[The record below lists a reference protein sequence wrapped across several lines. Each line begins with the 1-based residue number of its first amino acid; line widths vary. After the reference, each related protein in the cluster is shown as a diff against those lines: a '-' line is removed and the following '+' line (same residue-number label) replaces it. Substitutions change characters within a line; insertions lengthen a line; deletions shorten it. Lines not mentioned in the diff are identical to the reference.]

1 MSTETLQL
9 NNTLYQYIYNVGLR
23 EHPALKELRELTS
36 HHRYRMMQIS
46 AEQGQ
51 LMAMLAKLA
60 NARRTIEIGV
70 FTGYSALSVA
80 LALPDDGELIACDI
94 SSEYTDIA
102 KPFWEKAGVSERI
115 KLHLAPASETLDQL
129 IRNGELNQFD
139 MAFIDADKTGY
150 DVYYEQCLQLI
161 RPGGLILI
169 DNVLWSG
176 RVADAEAKDDDTLA
190 LKRLNEKIHK
200 DERVDMMILPVSD
213 GLTIAIKVNPDIS

>member
-9 NNTLYQYIYNVGLR
+9 NDTLYQYIYNVGLR
-23 EHPALKELRELTS
+23 EHPVLKELRELTS

-51 LMAMLAKLA
+51 LMAMLAKIA

-80 LALPDDGELIACDI
+80 LALPADGELIACDI
-94 SSEYTDIA
+94 SPEYTDIA
-102 KPFWEKAGVSERI
+102 KTYWEKAGVSERI
-115 KLHLAPASETLDQL
+115 RLHLAPASETLDQL
-129 IRNGELNQFD
+129 ISKGEGNQFD

-150 DVYYEQCLQLI
+150 EAYYEQCLQLI

-176 RVADAEAKDDDTLA
+176 KVADKNPSDEDTLA
-190 LKRLNEKIHK
+190 LKALNRKIY
-200 DERVDMMILPVSD
+200 DDDRVDMMILPVSD
-213 GLTIAIKVNPDIS
+213 GLTIAIKR

>member
-9 NNTLYQYIYNVGLR
+9 NDTLYQYIYNVGLR
-23 EHPALKELRELTS
+23 EHPVLKELRELTS

-60 NARRTIEIGV
+60 NARRTIEMGV

-80 LALPDDGELIACDI
+80 LVLPDDGELIACDI
-94 SSEYTDIA
+94 SSEYTNIA
-102 KPFWEKAGVSERI
+102 KPYWEKAGVSERI
-115 KLHLAPASETLDQL
+115 KLHLAPASETMDQL

-150 DVYYEQCLQLI
+150 DGYYEQCLQLV

-176 RVADAEAKDDDTLA
+176 RVADADASDEDTAA
-190 LKRLNEKIHK
+190 LKALNRKIH
-200 DERVDMMILPVSD
+200 DDHRVDMMILPVSD
-213 GLTIAIKVNPDIS
+213 GLTIAIKR

>member
-9 NNTLYQYIYNVGLR
+9 NDRLYQYIYNVGLR

-60 NARRTIEIGV
+60 NARRTLEIGV

-94 SSEYTDIA
+94 NREYTDIA
-102 KPFWEKAGVSERI
+102 KPYWEKAGVSGRI

-129 IRNGELNQFD
+129 IRNGERNEFD

-150 DVYYEQCLQLI
+150 DAYYEQCLQLI

-176 RVADAEAKDDDTLA
+176 RVADADASDDDTAA
-190 LKRLNEKIHK
+190 LKALNRKIH
-200 DERVDMMILPVSD
+200 DDDRVDMMVLPVSD
-213 GLTIAIKVNPDIS
+213 GLTIVIKR

>member
-9 NNTLYQYIYNVGLR
+9 NDTLYQYIYNVGLR

-51 LMAMLAKLA
+51 LMAMLAKLS

-94 SSEYTDIA
+94 SIEYTDIA

-129 IRNGELNQFD
+129 LRNGELNQFD

-176 RVADAEAKDDDTLA
+176 RVADADVSDEDTAALKALNRKIHDDD
-190 LKRLNEKIHK
+190 
-200 DERVDMMILPVSD
+200 RVDMMILPVSD
-213 GLTIAIKVNPDIS
+213 GLTIAIKR

>member
-9 NNTLYQYIYNVGLR
+9 NDTLYQYIYNVGLR

-36 HHRYRMMQIS
+36 HHPYRMMQIS

-51 LMAMLAKLA
+51 LMAMLAKLS

-102 KPFWEKAGVSERI
+102 KPFWEKAGVSEQI
-115 KLHLAPASETLDQL
+115 KLHLAPASETLNQL

-176 RVADAEAKDDDTLA
+176 RVADAEASDDDTAA
-190 LKRLNEKIHK
+190 LKALNRKIH
-200 DERVDMMILPVSD
+200 DDDRVDMMILPVSD
-213 GLTIAIKVNPDIS
+213 GLTIAIKR

>member
-9 NNTLYQYIYNVGLR
+9 NDTLYQYIYNVGLR

-36 HHRYRMMQIS
+36 HHPYRMMQIS

-51 LMAMLAKLA
+51 LMAMLAKLS

-176 RVADAEAKDDDTLA
+176 RVADAEASDEDTAALKALNRKIHDDD
-190 LKRLNEKIHK
+190 
-200 DERVDMMILPVSD
+200 RVDMMILPVSD
-213 GLTIAIKVNPDIS
+213 GLTIAIKR

>member
-9 NNTLYQYIYNVGLR
+9 NDTLYQYIYNVGLR

-51 LMAMLAKLA
+51 LMAMLAKLS

-176 RVADAEAKDDDTLA
+176 RVADADVSDEDTAALKALNRKIHDDD
-190 LKRLNEKIHK
+190 
-200 DERVDMMILPVSD
+200 RVDMMILPVSD
-213 GLTIAIKVNPDIS
+213 GLTIAIKR

>member
-9 NNTLYQYIYNVGLR
+9 TETLYQYIYHVGLR
-23 EHPALKELRELTS
+23 EHPVLKELRELTS
-36 HHRYRMMQIS
+36 HHPNRMMQIS

-51 LMAMLAKLA
+51 LMAMLAKLT

-70 FTGYSALSVA
+70 FTGYSALCVA
-80 LALPDDGELIACDI
+80 LALPEDGEVVACDI

-102 KPFWEKAGVSERI
+102 KPYWEKAGVSKRI

-129 IRNGELNQFD
+129 IRNCAQNQFD

-150 DVYYEQCLQLI
+150 DAYYEQCLQLV

-176 RVADAEAKDDDTLA
+176 KVADAEASDEDTAA
-190 LKRLNEKIHK
+190 LKALNRKIY
-200 DERVDMMILPVSD
+200 DDSRVDMMILPVSD
-213 GLTIAIKVNPDIS
+213 GLTIAIKR

>member
-9 NNTLYQYIYNVGLR
+9 NDRLYQYIYNVGLR
-23 EHPALKELRELTS
+23 EHPVLKELRELTS

-60 NARRTIEIGV
+60 NARRTLEIGV

-94 SSEYTDIA
+94 NREYTDIA
-102 KPFWEKAGVSERI
+102 KPYWEKAGVSGRI

-129 IRNGELNQFD
+129 IRNGERNQFD

-150 DVYYEQCLQLI
+150 DAYYEQCLQLI

-176 RVADAEAKDDDTLA
+176 RVADADASDDDTAA
-190 LKRLNEKIHK
+190 LKALNRKIH
-200 DERVDMMILPVSD
+200 DDDRVDMMVLPVSD
-213 GLTIAIKVNPDIS
+213 GLTIVIKR

>member
-9 NNTLYQYIYNVGLR
+9 NDTLYQYIYNVGLR

-51 LMAMLAKLA
+51 LMAMLAKLS

-94 SSEYTDIA
+94 SSEYTNIA

-129 IRNGELNQFD
+129 IRKGELDQFD

-150 DVYYEQCLQLI
+150 DVYYEQCLQLV

-176 RVADAEAKDDDTLA
+176 RVADAEASDEDTAALKALNRKIHDDD
-190 LKRLNEKIHK
+190 
-200 DERVDMMILPVSD
+200 RVDMMILPVSD
-213 GLTIAIKVNPDIS
+213 GLTIAIKR

>member
-9 NNTLYQYIYNVGLR
+9 NDTLYQYIYNVGLR

-36 HHRYRMMQIS
+36 HHPYRMMQIS

-51 LMAMLAKLA
+51 LMAMLAKLS

-115 KLHLAPASETLDQL
+115 KLHLAPASETLNQL

-176 RVADAEAKDDDTLA
+176 RVADAEASDDDTAA
-190 LKRLNEKIHK
+190 LKALNRKIH
-200 DERVDMMILPVSD
+200 DDDRVDMMILPVSD
-213 GLTIAIKVNPDIS
+213 GLTIAIKR

>member
-9 NNTLYQYIYNVGLR
+9 NDTLYQYIYNVGLR

-176 RVADAEAKDDDTLA
+176 RVADADASDEDTAALKALNRKIHDDD
-190 LKRLNEKIHK
+190 
-200 DERVDMMILPVSD
+200 RVDMMILPVSD
-213 GLTIAIKVNPDIS
+213 GLTIAIKR